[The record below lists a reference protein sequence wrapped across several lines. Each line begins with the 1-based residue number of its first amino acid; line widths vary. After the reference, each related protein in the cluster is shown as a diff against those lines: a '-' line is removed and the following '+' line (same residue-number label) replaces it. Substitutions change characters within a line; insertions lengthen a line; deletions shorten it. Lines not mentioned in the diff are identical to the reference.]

1 MGNDEPSSAPSGEE
15 DREKKPEVAVG
26 DGNEQGEV
34 AEEGVEDS
42 GGLKFFSTSRPRD
55 AMDGAAKGMGNIAK
69 GVFGGLTMMVAA
81 PIQGGIEGAK
91 DGGGTLGATKGA
103 AMGLGIG
110 IVGGVATAVY
120 GVGSGLV
127 QVGRG
132 LANAPGAAMA
142 RSEGCDWDDELK
154 QWVLYDLKVDAETMM
169 SMDEEDFITQLR
181 EKEAARKEAARKAAI
196 DAGEDPDQENSA
208 GASPPRK
215 DVKVKDTSL
224 YDALGVAPNAS
235 ASDIKKAYYVAARK
249 NHPDRNKDDP
259 EANAKF
265 QKIGTAYQILSDEK
279 SRADYDLGGRDAV
292 EDGATKMDPSA
303 LFAIIF
309 GSELFEPIMGELK
322 LASQMRL
329 GIASEEAMRD
339 SVSSSDESF
348 GSDFNGEVL
357 KFIQKQRAVKCALNL
372 TAKLDTFL
380 DSFAN
385 FEKGDE
391 TGFRVAME
399 REAGELIQNPIG
411 SVLVSTIGHAY
422 LEWVRVDSGGTI
434 DSIAVGMK
442 QASRNAYAKAS
453 IGYAG
458 VKSVVG
464 GVELQKMQDK
474 LVEGK
479 DKGQDEEGG
488 ESSSGSAGDGDGSS
502 GDKDDEA
509 GAEGRE
515 SEKRVSLSED
525 EEKILAEKMAKTLNN
540 VILIM
545 WRVTELDI
553 RSTIAKICKKVTHD
567 HSVDDL
573 ARERRMRALQL
584 IGESYIKLT
593 PGNSSYGA
601 SAADVLE
608 MMTPILQQAQG
619 GAPPEDEVRKEEK

>member
-1 MGNDEPSSAPSGEE
+1 MGEDPSEASSGKGEHSEAVDGSTEE
-15 DREKKPEVAVG
+15 NEATNEV
-26 DGNEQGEV
+26 ETE
-34 AEEGVEDS
+34 AE
-42 GGLKFFSTSRPRD
+42 GLKFFSTSRPRD
-55 AMDGAAKGMGNIAK
+55 AMDGAAKGVGNIAK

-91 DGGGTLGATKGA
+91 DGGGTLGAAKGA
-103 AMGLGIG
+103 TMGLGIG

-132 LANAPGAAMA
+132 IANAPGAAMA
-142 RSEGCDWDDELK
+142 RSEGCDWDEELK
-154 QWVLYDLKVDAETMM
+154 QWVLYDLKVDAEKQM
-169 SMDEEDFITQLR
+169 SMDEEDFITELR
-181 EKEAARKEAARKAAI
+181 KKEASKKEAARKAAI
-196 DAGEDPDQENSA
+196 DAGEDPDTENAA
-208 GASPPRK
+208 GASPSRK

-224 YDALGVAPNAS
+224 YDVLGVAPDAS
-235 ASDIKKAYYVAARK
+235 ASDIKKAYYLAARK

-329 GIASEEAMRD
+329 GIANEEAMRD

-357 KFIQKQRAVKCALNL
+357 KFIQKQRVVKCALNL
-372 TAKLDTFL
+372 AAKLDTFL

-391 TGFRVAME
+391 TGFRLAME
-399 REAGELIQNPIG
+399 REATELIQNPIG

-422 LEWVRVDSGGTI
+422 LEWVKVDNGGTM
-434 DSIAVGMK
+434 DSIAVGVK

-464 GVELQKMQDK
+464 GVELQKMHDK
-474 LVEGK
+474 LVE
-479 DKGQDEEGG
+479 DKEKGRQNDKAEGEG
-488 ESSSGSAGDGDGSS
+488 DESSSGAMNEGA
-502 GDKDDEA
+502 KA
-509 GAEGRE
+509 GAEAEGGDGE
-515 SEKRVSLSED
+515 VRVSLSED
-525 EEKILAEKMAKTLNN
+525 EEKALAEKMEKTLNN
-540 VILIM
+540 VTLIM

-553 RSTIAKICKKVTHD
+553 RSTIAKVCKKVTHD
-567 HSVDDL
+567 HSVDDV
-573 ARERRMRALQL
+573 ARGRRMRGLQL
-584 IGESYIKLT
+584 IGESYTKLT

-601 SAADVLE
+601 SAAEVLE
-608 MMTPILQQAQG
+608 MMKPILAQAKG
-619 GAPPEDEVRKEEK
+619 GAPPSEETEGQKES